1 MLTEG
6 AGEGSGDEPAVV
18 AVREL
23 YRKGRRRYVLA
34 TVRTAEGRV
43 LERSVDDHGDAVAV
57 LPYDPARRTAVLTRQ
72 DRAPP
77 LLAGQPAQILEA
89 LAGMI
94 DDGEDA
100 EAAARREAAEE
111 TGLELAALEPV
122 ATAWASPGVS
132 TERVSLFLAAFG
144 AADRRGSGG
153 GLAAEDEHIE
163 VVELPLAELAARADR
178 GELDDLKTLALVQTL
193 RLRRPELFG

>member
-1 MLTEG
+1 MLTSG
-6 AGEGSGDEPAVV
+6 GGDERDKGAAVV
-18 AVREL
+18 ATREL

-34 TVRTAEGRV
+34 TMRTAEGRE

-57 LPYDPARRTAVLTRQ
+57 LPYDPARRTAILTRQ

-77 LLAGQPAQILEA
+77 LLAGVAAPVLEA

-94 DDGEDA
+94 DAGEDA
-100 EAAARREAAEE
+100 ETAARREAEEE
-111 TGLELAALEPV
+111 TGLLLAALEPV

-132 TERVSLFLAAFG
+132 TERVSLFLAAYG
-144 AADRRGSGG
+144 ASDRRGAGG